1 MRMVVE
7 VCLQL
12 YHKAVEWPR
21 VVVQRI
27 QMIEV
32 QGFEPQ
38 SVETQSV
45 EVRVD

>member
-1 MRMVVE
+1 MTMVVT
-7 VCLQL
+7 VRLQL
-12 YHKAVEWPR
+12 YHKAVELPR

-27 QMIEV
+27 GVIEV